1 MQLHN
6 ITTAHSYRAIL
17 IPKDACPE
25 ELEQLADAKLL
36 PVLQLKAA
44 SASHATPPA
53 AAPCCASSAWRPEP
67 WPSQCPN

>member
-1 MQLHN
+1 MHLHN

-17 IPKDACPE
+17 IPRDACPE

-44 SASHATPPA
+44 SASHATTSACA
-53 AAPCCASSAWRPEP
+53 ASGRPVLRVERVEA
-67 WPSQCPN
+67 